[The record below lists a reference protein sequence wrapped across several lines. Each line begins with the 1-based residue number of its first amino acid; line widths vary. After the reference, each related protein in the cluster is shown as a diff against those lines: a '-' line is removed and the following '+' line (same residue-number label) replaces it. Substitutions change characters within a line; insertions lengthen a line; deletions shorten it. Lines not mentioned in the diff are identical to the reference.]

1 MMQIIRFFQKSYKF
15 IKKQGICLKLLDIFQ
30 KNGENEGQQTG
41 RGEAIM
47 MNMNSKK
54 TKMIASIIVI
64 VIVVAMLA
72 STLLS
77 AFV

>member
-1 MMQIIRFFQKSYKF
+1 
-15 IKKQGICLKLLDIFQ
+15 
-30 KNGENEGQQTG
+30 
-41 RGEAIM
+41 M
-47 MNMNSKK
+47 MNFNSKK

-64 VIVVAMLA
+64 VIVLAMVA